1 MRKRL
6 TMVSERLVLT
16 MLLTK
21 DELLSRYPSAMTNA
35 DAIDISND
43 TYVGDFDV
51 VVVDIIHD
59 SYIYVDVTYRTP
71 FQTTIHLSFD
81 ADGVMF
87 DDVDERSTPSQVKW
101 DTEDP
106 NQMAIVGGRPYV
118 RAARNAV
125 MRALAEARV
134 EDGSRT

>member
-1 MRKRL
+1 
-6 TMVSERLVLT
+6 
-16 MLLTK
+16 
-21 DELLSRYPSAMTNA
+21 MTNA

-87 DDVDERSTPSQVKW
+87 DDVDERKHTIASQVGH
-101 DTEDP
+101 
-106 NQMAIVGGRPYV
+106 GGSEP
-118 RAARNAV
+118 
-125 MRALAEARV
+125 
-134 EDGSRT
+134 DGNRRWTTIHTCRTGSGDAGAG